1 MKHFMDEEFLLDTQ
15 TARELYHGVA
25 EKQPIMDYHC
35 HVSPKEIAEN
45 RSFANLTQLWLEG
58 DHYKWRLMRACGVP
72 ERLITG
78 DAPDQEKFRAW
89 AATLERAVGN
99 PIYHWSH
106 LELKRYFGFDGYLT
120 SDDPADDLCW
130 HEQLAADDTLETVV
144 LPAFRPDKAVNLEKP
159 DFADY
164 IAKLS
169 QSAGTEI
176 QNMDTLLAALEHR
189 MDYFAAHGCT
199 VADHGLDNIVFRP
212 ADTAALDAILQKRL
226 TGLTITEEELWQY
239 KTALLLYFGRG
250 YARRGWVMQLHFA
263 AQRNNNTRMFRQ
275 LGPDTG
281 YDSIGPA
288 VNLPDLAR
296 LLDTL
301 EAEEA
306 LPKTI
311 LYSLDPNDN
320 AALVTLMG
328 CYQGEGVRSKLQ
340 HGSAWWFNDCKDGME
355 AQLKGLAAGGVLG
368 NFVGMLTDSR
378 SFLSY
383 TRHEYFRRILCGLLG
398 RWVEEGQYPDD
409 RPLLEEMVADIC
421 YRNSVSYFGFQH
433 HHLRG
438 YEK

>member
-120 SDDPADDLCW
+120 SRNADAVWEHCQKVIGDGMRVRDILKKSNVTLLCTTDDPADDLCW

-164 IAKLS
+164 IANSLS
-169 QSAGTEI
+169 LPGRRSRTWPPCWRRWIAGWT
-176 QNMDTLLAALEHR
+176 TSPL
-189 MDYFAAHGCT
+189 
-199 VADHGLDNIVFRP
+199 
-212 ADTAALDAILQKRL
+212 TAA
-226 TGLTITEEELWQY
+226 
-239 KTALLLYFGRG
+239 
-250 YARRGWVMQLHFA
+250 
-263 AQRNNNTRMFRQ
+263 
-275 LGPDTG
+275 P
-281 YDSIGPA
+281 
-288 VNLPDLAR
+288 
-296 LLDTL
+296 
-301 EAEEA
+301 
-306 LPKTI
+306 
-311 LYSLDPNDN
+311 
-320 AALVTLMG
+320 
-328 CYQGEGVRSKLQ
+328 
-340 HGSAWWFNDCKDGME
+340 
-355 AQLKGLAAGGVLG
+355 
-368 NFVGMLTDSR
+368 
-378 SFLSY
+378 
-383 TRHEYFRRILCGLLG
+383 
-398 RWVEEGQYPDD
+398 
-409 RPLLEEMVADIC
+409 
-421 YRNSVSYFGFQH
+421 
-433 HHLRG
+433 
-438 YEK
+438 

>member
-120 SDDPADDLCW
+120 SRNADAVWEHCQKVIGDGMRVRDILKKSNVTLLCTTDDPADDLCW

-176 QNMDTLLAALEHR
+176 QNMDTLLAALDRR

-199 VADHGLDNIVFRP
+199 VADHGLDNIVFRT

-306 LPKTI
+306 L
-311 LYSLDPNDN
+311 SLI
-320 AALVTLMG
+320 
-328 CYQGEGVRSKLQ
+328 
-340 HGSAWWFNDCKDGME
+340 H
-355 AQLKGLAAGGVLG
+355 
-368 NFVGMLTDSR
+368 
-378 SFLSY
+378 
-383 TRHEYFRRILCGLLG
+383 I
-398 RWVEEGQYPDD
+398 
-409 RPLLEEMVADIC
+409 
-421 YRNSVSYFGFQH
+421 
-433 HHLRG
+433 
-438 YEK
+438 